1 MARRSGLPGFLALI
15 ALVSAF
21 ALAFALAGAGAAQ
34 ARDVLRLAMPL
45 EPPNL
50 DPTAG
55 AAAAIDEVVY
65 GNVFEGLVR
74 IEPTG
79 RVEPALAESWE
90 VSPDGRIYLFHLRA
104 GVRFQ
109 DGSPFDASV
118 VKFSLDR
125 ARAPDSANA
134 QKDYFAPIAQVEV
147 VDPLT
152 VRLVLSHA
160 SSSLIHVLGWGD
172 AVMVSP
178 KSVADEAAHP
188 VGTGPFRFADW
199 RRGDSITLER
209 WAGYWGPK
217 PRLAKV
223 VFRFIADPTAAYA
236 ALKSGAI
243 DAYPNFPAPENLAEF
258 KRDPRFKVVVGS
270 TEGETILALNN
281 AKPPFNDL
289 KVRRALAYAV
299 DRKAVLQGAMFG
311 YGQPIGSHFPPTDPD
326 YVDLTGLYP
335 HDVARAK
342 ALLAEAGYPN
352 GFSATLK
359 LPPPS
364 YARRS
369 GEIIAAQLAQA
380 GVKVT
385 IENLEWSQW
394 LDQVLKNKNFDMT
407 IVSHTEPMDYDI
419 YGRDYYFGYRSAA
432 FDDLLAQLN
441 LATDP
446 ATRSTLLKAIQRK
459 IAEDSVNVFLFEFPQ
474 LGVWDAHLHGLW
486 RDRPVQ
492 SNVVTEAWF
501 DDGRGGAGA
510 SAAGGGQAAGGGRG
524 GLWAALAAAA
534 VVGLALVKLGPR
546 YVAGRLLALALTFL
560 AASVIVFALIQVLPG
575 DPAAYMMGLNANPEA
590 LAALRGQMG
599 LDQPL
604 AERYL
609 RWIAGLAHGDFG
621 VSYTYRVPVAQLIG
635 ERIAVSL
642 PLAVLSLLLAVA
654 VALPVGVFAGRRRGS
669 AADAVSMG
677 LAQVFMALPN
687 FWFAMLLVLV
697 FAVGA
702 RLLPAGGFPGWQA
715 GVWPALKALILP
727 VVALAL
733 PQAAILARVL
743 RSALIDT
750 LGEDYVR
757 TARAAG
763 LSDGQVVYRHAL
775 RNALVP
781 TLTIVGLQFSFLLA
795 GAVIVENVFFLPG
808 LGRLVFQAI
817 TQRDLIVVQGVVV
830 LLVFAVVSVTFL
842 VELGYA
848 AVDPR
853 IRGRS
858 A

>member
-1 MARRSGLPGFLALI
+1 VTRRGGLLGFLALV
-15 ALVSAF
+15 ALVFAF
-21 ALAFALAGAGAAQ
+21 AAAGAAQ
-34 ARDVLRLAMPL
+34 ARDALRLAMPL

-74 IEPTG
+74 IGPTG

-134 QKDYFAPIAQVEV
+134 QKDYFAPIDRVEV

-160 SSSLIHVLGWGD
+160 SSSLIRVLGLGD

-178 KSVADEAAHP
+178 RSIADEAAHP
-188 VGTGPFRFADW
+188 VGTGPYRFADW

-209 WAGYWGPK
+209 WSGYWGPQ
-217 PRLAKV
+217 PRIARV
-223 VFRFIADPTAAYA
+223 VFRFIGDPTAAYA

-258 KRDPRFKVVVGS
+258 QRDPRFKVVIGA

-281 AKPPFNDL
+281 AKPPFDNL
-289 KVRRALAYAV
+289 LVRRALAYAV

-311 YGQPIGSHFPPTDPD
+311 YGQPIGSHFPPQDPD

-335 HDVARAK
+335 HDVAKAK
-342 ALLAEAGYPN
+342 ALLAQAGYPN
-352 GFSATLK
+352 GFSASLK

-369 GEIIAAQLAQA
+369 GEILAAQLAQV
-380 GVKVT
+380 GVHVT

-394 LDQVLKNKNFDMT
+394 LDQVFKNKNFDMT
-407 IVSHTEPMDYDI
+407 VVSHTEPMDYDI
-419 YGRDYYFGYRSAA
+419 YGRDYYFGYHNKA
-432 FDDLLAQLN
+432 FDDLLERLN

-446 ATRSTLLKAIQRK
+446 ATRSALLKAIQRR

-501 DDGRGGAGA
+501 DDQP
-510 SAAGGGQAAGGGRG
+510 AAGGAAAAPEAPDGGAG
-524 GLWAALAAAA
+524 GLWAAA
-534 VVGLALVKLGPR
+534 VAGAVLLLALVKLGPR

-575 DPAAYMMGLNANPEA
+575 DPAAYMMGLNANPDA
-590 LAALRGQMG
+590 LAALRSQMG

-604 AERYL
+604 AERYV

-621 VSYTYRVPVAQLIG
+621 VSYTYRVPVARLIG

-642 PLAVLSLLLAVA
+642 PLAVFSLLLAVA
-654 VALPVGVFAGRRRGS
+654 VALPVGVFAGRRRGRP
-669 AADAVSMG
+669 ADALAMG
-677 LAQVFMALPN
+677 AAQVFMALPN

-702 RLLPAGGFPGWQA
+702 RWLPAGGFPGWQA
-715 GVWPALKALILP
+715 GAWPASKALILP

-750 LGEDYVR
+750 LEEDYVR

-763 LSDGQVVYRHAL
+763 LSEGQVVYRHAL

-853 IRGRS
+853 IRRR
-858 A
+858 AA